1 MAFLTLGTLLKK
13 TSVADALQL
22 EIDILQSLGFNATS
36 WQEGSVQ
43 LTFLEM
49 GATLYSNL
57 TELTAAITSFGF
69 NSTSEGDAL
78 TLFSDSN
85 YDNQRFVATNTVG
98 TIEHTTI
105 VGAGPYV
112 IVVGQLVVQ
121 DDINGFT
128 YRNTTAG
135 TFTSG
140 STVSLTYQAEQSG
153 AAKNVS
159 NNTIATLN
167 TPLAGV
173 SVNNPGPGGGVI
185 WVTGAGIDSEEDG
198 DIRVRNTTRWAT
210 LTITAPED
218 AYNNIVRNSTAA
230 ITRSTVDG
238 NNPRGPGTVDIY
250 IAGPLG
256 AVSGGFVPV
265 PPGVPPF
272 SDQQTAQIAVDLK
285 RPVTADPDVLL
296 PTEVAVPFTATVFI
310 TAALDTPAE
319 RTAIEQAL
327 VDFINGQPIGGTD
340 FGGGGIIPFAIISQ
354 TVTDFASVQNI
365 TWSTPT
371 ADIALATTE
380 LATVAAGPGTDPL
393 NTFAY
398 EQV

>member
-1 MAFLTLGTLLKK
+1 MAFLTLGALLKT

-43 LTFLEM
+43 LTWLEM

-85 YDNQRFVATNTVG
+85 YDNQRFTATNTLG

-112 IVVGQLVVQ
+112 VIVGQLVVQ
-121 DDINGFT
+121 DDVNGFT
-128 YRNTTAG
+128 YRNITG
-135 TFTSG
+135 DTFTSG
-140 STVSLTYQAEQSG
+140 STVSLIYQAEEAG

-159 NNTIATLN
+159 NDTITTLN

-173 SVNNPGPGGGVI
+173 SVNNPGPGAGVT
-185 WVTGAGIDSEEDG
+185 WVTAAAIDEETDI

-218 AYNNIVRNSTAA
+218 AYNNIVRNSTAT
-230 ITRSTVDG
+230 ITRSTIDDS
-238 NNPRGPGTVDIY
+238 NPRGAGTVDIY

-256 AVSGGFVPV
+256 SVGATE
-265 PPGVPPF
+265 
-272 SDQQTAQIAVDLK
+272 QATAQAAVDIK
-285 RPVTADPDVLL
+285 RPYTADPDVLL
-296 PTEVAVPFTATVFI
+296 PSTVVVPFTATVFI
-310 TAALDTPAE
+310 TSSLDTAAE
-319 RTAIEQAL
+319 RTAIEQA
-327 VDFINGQPIGGTD
+327 VTDFVNAQPIGGTSD
-340 FGGGGIIPFAIISQ
+340 LGTPNIIPFSILSQ
-354 TVTDFASVQNI
+354 TVTDFDSVVNV
-365 TWSTPT
+365 TWATPT
-371 ADIALATTE
+371 ADIVLSPNVLAI
-380 LATVAAGPGTDPL
+380 VGTIAF
-393 NTFAY
+393 TYTA
-398 EQV
+398 VS